1 MKDNCAPIIIT
12 TLNRY
17 THFTRL
23 VESLRKNTW
32 AHRTDVFVGLDYPKS
47 SKHIEGYNRINEYLN
62 QTFNEFKSFTVIKRA
77 KNYGSYENAK
87 DLRERVLAKY
97 DRFIRTDDD
106 AEFSPNYLEYMNKCL
121 DEYEHDE
128 DVIAV
133 TGYSYP
139 LKWKT
144 SEHANVFKESFI
156 CPMWGT
162 GFWTKKYR
170 KIEELIVKDNLLQV
184 NSRDIILKGGLRRM
198 TNICRQ
204 EFVDLCLSPDYNIT
218 LAAKVTDISVR
229 MYMSAYGKYVVVPT
243 ISKVRNWG
251 FDGTGEFCGFA
262 VDGRGGQ
269 NAKSYQY
276 HLQEIDETREFV
288 LSQDYLCANRDNW
301 KLMNA
306 FDPIPMKARVKTFF
320 KAILF
325 VLLGKRLFEKM
336 TLKLRELR

>member
-1 MKDNCAPIIIT
+1 MKAPVIIP
-12 TLNRY
+12 TLCRAE
-17 THFTRL
+17 HFIRL
-23 VESLRKNTW
+23 VESLKKNTL
-32 AHRTDVFVGLDYPKS
+32 AQVTDVIVGLDYP
-47 SKHIEGYNRINEYLN
+47 SKAGHYNGYYLISKYLDGDF
-62 QTFNEFKSFTVIKRA
+62 TMFKSFVVFKRES
-77 KNYGSYENAK
+77 NYGS
-87 DLRERVLAKY
+87 ERNLQCLIDYATSRY
-97 DRFIRTDDD
+97 DRFVKTDDD
-106 AEFSPNYLEYMNKCL
+106 AEFSPNFLEYINNCL
-121 DEYEHDE
+121 DKYEHDE

-144 SEHANVFKESFI
+144 SEQANVFKENFI

-184 NSRDIILKGGLRRM
+184 KSRDIILRGGFKKM
-198 TNICRQ
+198 TDVCRQ

-218 LAAKVTDISVR
+218 LAAKVTDVSVR
-229 MYMSAYGKYVVVPT
+229 MYMAACDKYVIAPT

-262 VDGRGGQ
+262 GGRGGRM

-276 HLQEIDETREFV
+276 HLQKIDEKTEFV
-288 LSQDYLCANRDNW
+288 LLQDYLCDNSDNR
-301 KLMNA
+301 KLMNV
-306 FDPIPMKARVKTFF
+306 FDPISMKARVKTFF
-320 KAILF
+320 KAMLF